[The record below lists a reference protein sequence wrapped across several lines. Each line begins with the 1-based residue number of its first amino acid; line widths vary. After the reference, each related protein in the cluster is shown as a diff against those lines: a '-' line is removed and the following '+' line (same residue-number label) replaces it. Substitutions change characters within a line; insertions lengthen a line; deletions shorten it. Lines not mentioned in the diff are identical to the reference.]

1 MNSYQSGESSGPESA
16 GQTCRR
22 SSPRPQ
28 CRENKGGR
36 HERGRKYRAKAG
48 DIEVVALLDGTLDS
62 GLDKIPDP
70 GDRSRA
76 EKLAAAAQGSP
87 FTLEVYAFLVKLGER
102 LALVDAGAG
111 TLMGPRLGRLPAVL
125 GAAGIEPQDI
135 SHIFMTHLHRDH
147 FGGLTDAA
155 GGAAFPNAEI
165 VLHDTEAAFWFAT
178 DEALLPQR
186 AQNNRPFAHRAT
198 APYRAAGRF
207 RSVPDGGGLPG
218 IEAMRSPGHTPGH
231 TCWKV
236 TSRGRTLLAWG
247 DTIHVPA
254 IHLFDPH
261 IAMEYD
267 LDAAMAAESR
277 AQILDLAAREDM
289 LVAGA
294 HLNAPA
300 TSAGSSAPTGAIV
313 SSPRCK
319 SVFRKSC
326 TTLPMRTRST

>member
-1 MNSYQSGESSGPESA
+1 MSE
-16 GQTCRR
+16 
-22 SSPRPQ
+22 
-28 CRENKGGR
+28 GR
-36 HERGRKYRAKAG
+36 NPVKVG
-48 DIEVVALLDGTLDS
+48 DIEVVALFDGTLES

-70 GDRSRA
+70 GHRARA

-87 FTLEVYAFLVKLGER
+87 FTLEVYAFLVKFGER
-102 LALVDAGAG
+102 LALVDSGAG
-111 TLMGPRLGRLPAVL
+111 TLMGPRLGQLPAVL
-125 GAAGIEPQDI
+125 GAAGIEPRDI
-135 SHIFMTHLHRDH
+135 GHIFMTHLHRDH
-147 FGGLTDAA
+147 FGGLTDAS

-165 VLHDTEAAFWFAT
+165 VLHETEAAFWFAT

-207 RSVPDGGGLPG
+207 RAVPDGGGLPG

-231 TCWKV
+231 TCWKI

-267 LDAAMAAESR
+267 LDAALAADSR
-277 AQILDLAAREDM
+277 AHILDLAAREEM

-300 TSAGSSAPTGAIV
+300 IGRLVREGGGYRLAPEA
-313 SSPRCK
+313 
-319 SVFRKSC
+319 
-326 TTLPMRTRST
+326 